1 MTENEILLATIDLI
15 NAIQFRDEEK
25 AKNLVEFLNKN
36 FTPNETIKNL
46 DAFLP
51 VYKFYDSDRNNP
63 VLLYVIY
70 NLNGLSNLDEL
81 KWNISINNI
90 IIKSNDEILN
100 FILNTLSTSQKL
112 SVYHLNSLIR
122 LAIKIDKYDLLS
134 RIRQLLKEVE

>member
-1 MTENEILLATIDLI
+1 MPNEI
-15 NAIQFRDEEK
+15 
-25 AKNLVEFLNKN
+25 
-36 FTPNETIKNL
+36 IKSL

-63 VLLYVIY
+63 ALLYVIY

-81 KWNISINNI
+81 KWNISINDI

-100 FILNTLSTSQKL
+100 FILNTLNTSQEL

-122 LAIKIDKYDLLS
+122 LAIKIDKYDLLPK
-134 RIRQLLKEVE
+134 IRQLLKEVE